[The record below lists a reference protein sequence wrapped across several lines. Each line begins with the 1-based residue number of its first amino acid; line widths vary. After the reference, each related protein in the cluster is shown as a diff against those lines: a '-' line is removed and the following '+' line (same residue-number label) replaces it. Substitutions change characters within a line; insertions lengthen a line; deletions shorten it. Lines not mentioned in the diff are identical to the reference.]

1 VRKKAKEGRRGIGF
15 FGFFGFFGFVRR
27 SPLVLEIESVPPP
40 PASAWGPCL
49 RSPRSSAAVA
59 LMRSALP
66 CPNSREQS
74 SLDRDGGHAWVQ
86 AASVFS
92 LDSLQQGELARPLP
106 SLSSSSSSFSLLLL
120 PPHQFHFPLPF
131 HPKTLIRFSPR
142 HNSLTPAEEAEMVA
156 ALGFSSLDE
165 LIDATVPASIRAEKP
180 LDLGEYTEGFTESEF
195 LEKFK

>member
-1 VRKKAKEGRRGIGF
+1 MRKKARGPMGHWF
-15 FGFFGFFGFVRR
+15 FWFFWFFWFCSSVAARARDRTRPPSPGVR
-27 SPLVLEIESVPPP
+27 V
-40 PASAWGPCL
+40 GPML
-49 RSPRSSAAVA
+49 AIPSQFS
-59 LMRSALP
+59 
-66 CPNSREQS
+66 S
-74 SLDRDGGHAWVQ
+74 SLIDEICAPVSEFEGAELPGPRWRACLG
-86 AASVFS
+86 ASSVGVFS
-92 LDSLQQGELARPLP
+92 RFSPTGRARSTSSFPLFFLLFFLPSPPSSSPVPLP
-106 SLSSSSSSFSLLLL
+106 A
-120 PPHQFHFPLPF
+120 PF